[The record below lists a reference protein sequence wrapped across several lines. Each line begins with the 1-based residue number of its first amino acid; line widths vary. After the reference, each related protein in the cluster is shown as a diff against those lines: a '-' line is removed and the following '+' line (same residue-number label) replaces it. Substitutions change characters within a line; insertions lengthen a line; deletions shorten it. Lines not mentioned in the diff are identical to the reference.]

1 MFSWFQTSLSKTIL
15 ITHGSIGCIRGRSC
29 RVIDSERDFF
39 WLQKRWTFRLWW
51 TPQTC
56 SFQCNQLD
64 FQSLFIYLSIYP
76 FSLLPFLASLVK
88 LLLEKIYKNL
98 ILILMF
104 GFFLVLDGGNLLQIT
119 EALDFHFQTAYLSVT
134 YLDQFLTKRYIDVSS
149 NYDLPKCNIC
159 LIFHFINL
167 INWLSISFTLFV
179 DSFDCMQAEK
189 NWAIRLLSIACVSLA
204 AKMEECNVPE
214 LSKFQLED
222 CYFFQGKVIQKME
235 LLVLTTLDWNMSII
249 TPFSFLSYFIKKFG
263 NVSNTMQP
271 IFTVIMEGESIINT
285 WMCFLLRM
293 MWVSD
298 VDFLCRV
305 QSNGSQTICCCSSC
319 YIVGIGSNIDHRRCE
334 VENGFDFANW
344 TGEFLFS
351 LKSLL
356 EREHVNVVG

>member
-29 RVIDSERDFF
+29 RVIDSERGFF

-51 TPQTC
+51 IPQTC

-76 FSLLPFLASLVK
+76 FSLLLFLASLMK
-88 LLLEKIYKNL
+88 LLLEKIYKNW

-167 INWLSISFTLFV
+167 INWLSIWFYPFRWFFRFYAGGEELGDKIAINCLCFSGCK
-179 DSFDCMQAEK
+179 DGRMQCAG
-189 NWAIRLLSIACVSLA
+189 AIEVSIGRLLFLSRKSDSENGTFGSYHIGLEHEYHYSLFIPFLLHQKVRKCFQHNA
-204 AKMEECNVPE
+204 TYLYCNYGRWINHQNLNV
-214 LSKFQLED
+214 
-222 CYFFQGKVIQKME
+222 
-235 LLVLTTLDWNMSII
+235 
-249 TPFSFLSYFIKKFG
+249 FSFENDVNFWCGFL
-263 NVSNTMQP
+263 MQ
-271 IFTVIMEGESIINT
+271 GSI
-285 WMCFLLRM
+285 
-293 MWVSD
+293 
-298 VDFLCRV
+298 
-305 QSNGSQTICCCSSC
+305 
-319 YIVGIGSNIDHRRCE
+319 
-334 VENGFDFANW
+334 
-344 TGEFLFS
+344 
-351 LKSLL
+351 
-356 EREHVNVVG
+356 